1 MERFVLIY
9 DIDRK
14 VDLKKKPKKGS
25 APFFLSSE
33 RQGVWINTLLHRIGY
48 KAFNSIFMVYT
59 FYRFGTLS
67 TAPSSGS
74 HDEYPNQA
82 Q

>member
-33 RQGVWINTLLHRIGY
+33 RQGV
-48 KAFNSIFMVYT
+48 
-59 FYRFGTLS
+59 
-67 TAPSSGS
+67 
-74 HDEYPNQA
+74 
-82 Q
+82 